1 MTYAHPWYTQQQQ
14 LASSTTS
21 ESESTRKLKPVAP
34 GQKHTNCPSFKGDF
48 YEHIVILE
56 AMKRGAHVY
65 KNVGCSGKTDMI
77 IECNGRTIAVD
88 VKASSTNNSPGVGVS
103 LVHVDVDSHD
113 VRWGRPRTITSDWKD
128 FWS

>member
-1 MTYAHPWYTQQQQ
+1 
-14 LASSTTS
+14 
-21 ESESTRKLKPVAP
+21 
-34 GQKHTNCPSFKGDF
+34 
-48 YEHIVILE
+48 
-56 AMKRGAHVY
+56 MKRGAYVY

-77 IECNGRTIAVD
+77 IESNGRTIAVD
-88 VKASSTNNSPGVGVS
+88 VKASSNKSSAGTGVS